1 MKTNGRPAKGSKPYV
16 PGGAPTAPRARSQQG
31 SKGKQSSRPLY
42 HYDNPNVSEI
52 DWLDDIPAPVRVP
65 LEAKESGVPKVRL
78 HGVALESVSDTL
90 PWAGTEPEAEIK
102 PSSPSE
108 AGAALSSIGDQP
120 EKLLAEKDLLGY
132 DVSEIRY
139 SSALSVRA
147 PGTARLLPRQALAA
161 DVEPASRDDG
171 AWESIKGACVQ
182 HGTIPFAFR
191 DRARID
197 LIIPLQTPFM
207 DSGYSFVCSLDV
219 PHCHAV
225 VRAKLT
231 AEAVVTLIRTQEEG
245 NDRGRVDW
253 IAAGRLQEGT

>member
-16 PGGAPTAPRARSQQG
+16 PGGAPLAPKARSQQG
-31 SKGKQSSRPLY
+31 GKGKQSSRPLY
-42 HYDNPNVSEI
+42 HYDNPNISEI
-52 DWLDDIPAPVRVP
+52 DWLDNIPAPVRVP
-65 LEAKESGVPKVRL
+65 LEAKEGGVPKVKL
-78 HGVALESVSDTL
+78 HTVAPESVSNTL
-90 PWAGTEPEAEIK
+90 LWDGKEPEAEFK
-102 PSSPSE
+102 PSAPSE
-108 AGAALSSIGDQP
+108 ADAALSSCGDKP
-120 EKLLAEKDLLGY
+120 EELAGY

-147 PGTARLLPRQALAA
+147 PGTARLLPRQSLAA
-161 DVEPASRDDG
+161 DVGPASRDDG
-171 AWESIKGACVQ
+171 AGESMKGAGVQ

-245 NDRGRVDW
+245 NARGRIDW
-253 IAAGRLQEGT
+253 IAAGRLPEGI

>member
-16 PGGAPTAPRARSQQG
+16 PGGAPLAPKARSQQG
-31 SKGKQSSRPLY
+31 GRGRQSSKPLY
-42 HYDNPNVSEI
+42 HYDNPNISEI
-52 DWLDDIPAPVRVP
+52 DWLDDIPASIRVP
-65 LEAKESGVPKVRL
+65 LAAKESRVPKVRL

-90 PWAGTEPEAEIK
+90 PWAGTEPEAEFK
-102 PSSPSE
+102 PSAPSD
-108 AGAALSSIGDQP
+108 ADASLSRIGDQP
-120 EKLLAEKDLLGY
+120 EELPAEKEQPGY

-161 DVEPASRDDG
+161 DDGPASPDDEAG
-171 AWESIKGACVQ
+171 QSPKGAGVQ

-207 DSGYSFVCSLDV
+207 DSEYSFVCSLDV

-245 NDRGRVDW
+245 NARGRIDW
-253 IAAGRLQEGT
+253 IAAGRLQEGI

>member
-16 PGGAPTAPRARSQQG
+16 PGGAPLAPKARSQQG
-31 SKGKQSSRPLY
+31 GKGKQSSRPLY
-42 HYDNPNVSEI
+42 HYDNPNISEI

-65 LEAKESGVPKVRL
+65 LEAKESGVPKVKL
-78 HGVALESVSDTL
+78 HGVALERVSDTL
-90 PWAGTEPEAEIK
+90 PWAGTEPEAEFK
-102 PSSPSE
+102 PSAPAE
-108 AGAALSSIGDQP
+108 AALSGYREQREEI
-120 EKLLAEKDLLGY
+120 LAEKDRPGY

-147 PGTARLLPRQALAA
+147 PGPARLLPRQALA
-161 DVEPASRDDG
+161 EEIGPASPDD
-171 AWESIKGACVQ
+171 AARETVKGACVQ

-197 LIIPLQTPFM
+197 LIIPLQTPFL

-245 NDRGRVDW
+245 NARGRIDW
-253 IAAGRLQEGT
+253 IAAGRLQDGS